1 MKILRLK
8 TCGRG
13 LEGVS
18 FVAGRQRV
26 VQHMRDAKVSTARK
40 RRRSYLEC
48 VEHGVKRVG
57 PRNHVAGNTN
67 RVPRATRQRRTA
79 RAQATPTTVP
89 TYVRDSHSCVGG
101 DHLAQRHGDLAQ
113 LPELRQHR
121 RDEHLIRRARPQLLD
136 EGASRAEHVRG
147 GVEAIPIARRMVAD
161 VSAADLRPSSQTLG
175 SEAPK
180 QWRGQCGWRSAVC
193 VCSV

>member
-1 MKILRLK
+1 M
-8 TCGRG
+8 GGG

-26 VQHMRDAKVSTARK
+26 VRHMRDAKMSTAKK

-57 PRNHVAGNTN
+57 PRNHVAGKNQS
-67 RVPRATRQRRTA
+67 RPPCDASASYRPS
-79 RAQATPTTVP
+79 QATPTTVP

-121 RDEHLIRRARPQLLD
+121 RDEHLVRRARPQLLD

-180 QWRGQCGWRSAVC
+180 QWRGRRGWRSAVC